1 LGNIKIEHP
10 IPLSNGM
17 FSKNHLMKK
26 LFTLAIINICFGCY
40 LQAQRDSTENSKP
53 QFKLSVNYNSNL
65 HYYGRTDSLRSSG
78 FFPLAELWFKNFYVN
93 AAPVFVNNVSASFD
107 YAGTVATAGYLLISD
122 DKKWFNNFYIVKPF
136 YEKNSQLVQSNL
148 KLQGAFSVTNLNK
161 LINMTGGADVK
172 LSDKV
177 DFGIT
182 AGIDHIFRKQ
192 FADNSVLVVDP
203 SAFLFAGTQQFAH
216 SYSKRNNPLIL
227 PGTGQTVS
235 EDVKSFNILSY
246 EFSMPVIFGKDKFQL
261 LLTPAYV
268 IPQNLISVQG
278 RPELSEMGKEM
289 FYATIGAKIIL

>member
-1 LGNIKIEHP
+1 
-10 IPLSNGM
+10 M

-40 LQAQRDSTENSKP
+40 LQAQSDSTENSKP

-93 AAPVFVNNVSASFD
+93 AASVFVNNVSASFD

-161 LINMTGGADVK
+161 VINMTGGADVK

-203 SAFLFAGTQQFAH
+203 SAFLFAGTQQFTH

-227 PGTGQTVS
+227 PDPGQTVS
-235 EDVKSFNILSY
+235 EEVKSFNILSY